1 MLPEGVEWL
10 QLVFASQL
18 PLSLHR
24 LPHTLQQLQL
34 NTRHPLCF
42 LQGSFAAHVQ
52 LRQLTLS
59 GKGWAGP
66 LSPHWLPPALVELNP
81 QWTSFDSPLVRHA
94 LPATL
99 RKIVLSHHYEQA
111 FTSDSF
117 AFRQQL
123 EELSLPSDMLTQL
136 LTAELVPASLRRLQV
151 PEGYRVE
158 QLRLPPSVLI
168 RTE

>member
-34 NTRHPLCF
+34 STRHPLCF

-81 QWTSFDSPLVRHA
+81 QWTLFDSPLVRHA

-117 AFRQQL
+117 AFRCLQSAAHRRCVAVDAAA
-123 EELSLPSDMLTQL
+123 ECRPPLSRLPSC
-136 LTAELVPASLRRLQV
+136 AW
-151 PEGYRVE
+151 
-158 QLRLPPSVLI
+158 
-168 RTE
+168 